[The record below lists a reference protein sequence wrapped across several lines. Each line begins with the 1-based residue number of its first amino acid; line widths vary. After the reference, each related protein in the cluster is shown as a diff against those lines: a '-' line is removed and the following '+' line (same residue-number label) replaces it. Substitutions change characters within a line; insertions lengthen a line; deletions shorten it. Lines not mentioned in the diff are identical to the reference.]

1 MTSTEAAT
9 ASFISVLLVGSA
21 TLALLASTMSRIRSL
36 VGMTRSLLHPLRLGQ
51 MVDHEQDFPFWEW
64 VAPQSDLDKCIGR

>member
-1 MTSTEAAT
+1 
-9 ASFISVLLVGSA
+9 
-21 TLALLASTMSRIRSL
+21 
-36 VGMTRSLLHPLRLGQ
+36 MTRSLLHPLRLGQ